1 MTKFMKTQIV
11 ATLAV
16 VALLG
21 VGCAPIGEGVEGAGQ
36 MVMYAHVGG
45 EYKQVNTTKYDLEN
59 HEPVVLMDKNVEHH
73 ITIAGIEQT
82 TTPDGRLHVN
92 ANFRNRV
99 NHRIEMQVSC
109 VFKDEHGF
117 STGDETPWQTL
128 IITEHAQEG
137 VSFVAMNAQGKRA
150 TIRVRQAR

>member
-1 MTKFMKTQIV
+1 MKAPIALFV
-11 ATLAV
+11 V
-16 VALLG
+16 VAGSLAF
-21 VGCAPIGEGVEGAGQ
+21 GCAPIGESVEATGQ

-45 EYKQVNTTKYDLEN
+45 AYKPVNRTKYDLEN
-59 HEPVVLMDKNVEHH
+59 QEPVVLMDKRVEHS

-82 TTPDGRLHVN
+82 TAPDGRLRVI

-109 VFKDEHGF
+109 VFKDEKGF
-117 STGDETPWQTL
+117 STSDETPWQTL
-128 IITEHAQEG
+128 IVTEHAQETA
-137 VSFVAMNAQGKRA
+137 SFVAMNAQGKRA

>member
-1 MTKFMKTQIV
+1 MTERMKTKI
-11 ATLAV
+11 LAALSV
-16 VALLG
+16 VSIFA
-21 VGCAPIGEGVEGAGQ
+21 VGCAPIGEGIEGAGQ

-45 EYKQVNTTKYDLEN
+45 AYKPVNTTKYDLEN
-59 HEPVVLMDKNVEHH
+59 HDPVVLMDKNVEHH

-117 STGDETPWQTL
+117 STGDETTWQTL
-128 IITEHAQEG
+128 IVTEHAQEG
-137 VSFVAMNAQGKRA
+137 VSFVAMNPEGKRA